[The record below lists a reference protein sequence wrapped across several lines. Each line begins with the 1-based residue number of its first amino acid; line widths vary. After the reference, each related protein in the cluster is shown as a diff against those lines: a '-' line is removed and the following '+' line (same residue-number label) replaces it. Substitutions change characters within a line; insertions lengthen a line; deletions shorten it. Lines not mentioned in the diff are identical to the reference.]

1 MRILVV
7 EDEVRLADALSQIL
21 RQQGYLVDAVYDG
34 QDGLSYA
41 LTGQYDGIVL
51 DVMLPKRDGFSI
63 ARALRSNKLSTPIL
77 MLTARDEL
85 SDKVA
90 GLDCGAD
97 DYMTKPFAPEEL
109 LARIR
114 ALTRRSGEVQ
124 LETLTFGDLTLNL
137 TNHDLCCNTRNIRLG
152 QKEFEVLRI
161 LMSSPKAV
169 VQKEELIVKVWGT
182 ETEASDNNVEA
193 YISFLRKKF
202 YHLGSKVGI
211 STVRKL
217 GYQLESGEDTH
228 D

>member
-7 EDEVRLADALSQIL
+7 EDEVRLADALGQIL
-21 RQQGYLVDAVYDG
+21 RQQGYIVDAVHNG
-34 QDGLSYA
+34 EDGLGYA
-41 LTGQYDGIVL
+41 LAGQYDAIVL
-51 DVMLPKRDGFSI
+51 DVMLPKRDGYSV
-63 ARALRSNKLSTPIL
+63 ARALRSSRCNAPIL

-85 SDKVA
+85 CDKVA

-114 ALTRRSGEVQ
+114 ALTRRTGEVQ
-124 LETLTFGDLTLNL
+124 LEKLGFDDLTLNL
-137 TNHDLCCNTRNIRLG
+137 TNHELTCGSRTIQLG

-169 VQKEELIVKVWGT
+169 IPKEDLIVKVWGM

-202 YHLGSKVGI
+202 FHLGSRVGV

-217 GYQLESGEDTH
+217 GYRLEPGETKI
-228 D
+228 